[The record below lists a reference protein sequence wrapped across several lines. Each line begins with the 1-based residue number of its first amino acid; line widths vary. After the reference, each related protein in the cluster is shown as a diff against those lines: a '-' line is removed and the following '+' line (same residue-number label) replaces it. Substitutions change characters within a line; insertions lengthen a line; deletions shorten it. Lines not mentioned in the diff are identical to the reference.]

1 MHLPVLKFFLW
12 QGLIL
17 LLLQCYSY
25 YSCTCLLQV
34 ILEEEVVEEVTMEEE
49 VMMGEEVREVVG
61 VAQETSAAEVAAAEG
76 VQENGNFRKDKEQ
89 YIMELIKVLT

>member
-1 MHLPVLKFFLW
+1 
-12 QGLIL
+12 
-17 LLLQCYSY
+17 
-25 YSCTCLLQV
+25 
-34 ILEEEVVEEVTMEEE
+34 MEEE

-89 YIMELIKVLT
+89 YIMELIKVLTSIGKILDQIDIDNSPDAS